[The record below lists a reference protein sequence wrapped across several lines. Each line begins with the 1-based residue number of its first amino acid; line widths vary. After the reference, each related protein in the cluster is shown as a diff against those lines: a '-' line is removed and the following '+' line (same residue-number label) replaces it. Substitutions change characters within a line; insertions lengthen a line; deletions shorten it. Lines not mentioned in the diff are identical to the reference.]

1 MKRVAAAAV
10 SPSTSDAMLFQIEEP
25 DGSPLGEPEGP
36 GVAIGVDLAGARA
49 MVAVAV
55 GGNAEILPGRDDA
68 PGHEISGLRG
78 AGGQFEPE
86 AVTAVLLALRGRA
99 ERALGRPV
107 THAVIAIAAPLEA
120 AARTLIISAA
130 GVSGLQVTRVLT
142 AAEASELGAGA
153 TDAVVHG
160 AAIAAEDDANLIAR
174 P

>member
-1 MKRVAAAAV
+1 
-10 SPSTSDAMLFQIEEP
+10 MLFQIKEP